1 MCHND
6 RHGRI
11 AVCARTSS
19 RSASF
24 SKARG
29 YAILTTRDRV
39 VQTAVKLVIEP
50 IFEAD
55 LDERAY
61 SYHSGRSGA
70 KAIKEVHLLHAA
82 SQTAGRGG
90 NFAKK

>member
-6 RHGRI
+6 RYGRI
-11 AVCARTSS
+11 AVCARTIS

-24 SKARG
+24 SKVRG
-29 YAILTTRDRV
+29 YAILTIRDRV

-55 LDERAY
+55 LYERAY
-61 SYHSGRSGA
+61 SYPEPSSNA
-70 KAIKEVHLLHAA
+70 
-82 SQTAGRGG
+82 
-90 NFAKK
+90 